1 MSENDTECESFIV
14 ISLDLLLVYENKYHM
29 QKYLDNCGYKMANK
43 WQIILMTIFLKI
55 ISYRCCID
63 ADFDRFN
70 LSKGIVPTESNISK
84 DCITCLYWFLNNGFK
99 FPNSVWNDCYNS
111 TILCLNISDTSV
123 TTVKNVDHCCI
134 IHNSKFEAISLLENS
149 VLEDLENCL
158 NFPSTQD
165 L

>member
-84 DCITCLYWFLNNGFK
+84 DCIICLSCLIF
-99 FPNSVWNDCYNS
+99 WNIFS
-111 TILCLNISDTSV
+111 QNI
-123 TTVKNVDHCCI
+123 N
-134 IHNSKFEAISLLENS
+134 
-149 VLEDLENCL
+149 
-158 NFPSTQD
+158 
-165 L
+165 